1 MLIAQNCQKR
11 LKSALTAAAMLAL
24 SGVAM
29 ACGGVAKAAATKS
42 QTDTADIS
50 AVYTNPT
57 ADSLITEC
65 KKLLGTPYHY
75 GSGGPKTFDCSGY
88 TSYVYRKFGYT
99 LDHSSSG
106 QARQGRKVDGPW
118 SNLKKGDLVIFTAR
132 HNSDRI
138 GHVGIFIETDSTGKD
153 FTFIHAAV
161 KGGVIIS
168 HITEP
173 YYSERYVGA
182 RRILPELGNP
192 NGGGSG
198 Q

>member
-1 MLIAQNCQKR
+1 M
-11 LKSALTAAAMLAL
+11 SAL

-29 ACGGVAKAAATKS
+29 ACGGAAKAAVTES
-42 QTDTADIS
+42 PSDTLTVS
-50 AVYTNPT
+50 AVHSNPI
-57 ADSLITEC
+57 ADSLVTEC

-88 TSYVYRKFGYT
+88 TSYIYRKFGYT

-118 SNLKKGDLVIFTAR
+118 TNLRKGDLVIFASR

-138 GHVGIFIETDSTGKD
+138 GHVGIFIETDPTGKD

-173 YYSERYVGA
+173 YYSERYIGA
-182 RRILPELGNP
+182 RRVLPDWDESPGNR
-192 NGGGSG
+192 SVK
-198 Q
+198 

>member
-1 MLIAQNCQKR
+1 MLIDKYHQKT
-11 LKSALTAAAMLAL
+11 LKLAL
-24 SGVAM
+24 AVATILAMSGAAM
-29 ACGGVAKAAATKS
+29 ACGVVDKATS
-42 QTDTADIS
+42 TDRHADSVTVS
-50 AVYTNPT
+50 AIPKMTT

-75 GSGGPKTFDCSGY
+75 GSGGPNTFDCSGY
-88 TSYVYRKFGYT
+88 TSYIYRKFGYT

-118 SNLKKGDLVIFTAR
+118 TNLRKGDLVIFTAR

-182 RRILPELGNP
+182 RRVLPDPEE
-192 NGGGSG
+192 STAR
-198 Q
+198 

>member
-1 MLIAQNCQKR
+1 MLIAKNCQKG
-11 LKSALTAAAMLAL
+11 LKIALMVAIMAAV

-29 ACGGVAKAAATKS
+29 ACGGAAKAAA
-42 QTDTADIS
+42 ADSHADSVTVRKIPS
-50 AVYTNPT
+50 MTT

-75 GSGGPKTFDCSGY
+75 GSGGPNTFDCSGY
-88 TSYVYRKFGYT
+88 TSYIYRKFGYA
-99 LDHSSSG
+99 LDHSSAG
-106 QARQGRKVDGPW
+106 QARQGRKVEGPW
-118 SNLKKGDLVIFTAR
+118 TNLRKGDLVIFTSR

-138 GHVGIFIETDSTGKD
+138 GHVGIFIEADSAGKD

-182 RRILPELGNP
+182 RRVLPDSEEATAR
-192 NGGGSG
+192 
-198 Q
+198 

>member
-1 MLIAQNCQKR
+1 MLINKYCQKT
-11 LKSALTAAAMLAL
+11 LKLAL
-24 SGVAM
+24 AVASILAMSGAAM
-29 ACGGVAKAAATKS
+29 ACGGVAKAVAADS
-42 QTDTADIS
+42 HADSVTVS
-50 AVYTNPT
+50 AVHRMTT
-57 ADSLITEC
+57 ADSLIAEC

-75 GSGGPKTFDCSGY
+75 GSGGPNTFDCSGY
-88 TSYVYRKFGYT
+88 TSYIYRKFGYT
-99 LDHSSSG
+99 LDHSSAG

-118 SNLKKGDLVIFTAR
+118 SNLRKGDLVIFTAR

-138 GHVGIFIETDSTGKD
+138 GHVGIFIETDPTGKD

-182 RRILPELGNP
+182 RRVLPDPEE
-192 NGGGSG
+192 STAR
-198 Q
+198 